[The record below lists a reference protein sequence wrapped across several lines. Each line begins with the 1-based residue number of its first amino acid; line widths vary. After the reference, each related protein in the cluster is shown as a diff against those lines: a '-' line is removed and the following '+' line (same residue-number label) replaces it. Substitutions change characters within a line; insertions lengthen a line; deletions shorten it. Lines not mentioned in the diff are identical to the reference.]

1 MLLLACLYNPFER
14 FLQQW
19 LVQRLFQGFMMML
32 LLFDSTCNQAILY
45 EQHLTPQKPEAV
57 AMLLLACLYNPF
69 ERFLQQWLVQHL
81 FQGFMMMLL
90 LFDSTCNQARLRSC
104 APDTPEAKSSGNAAA
119 GMFVQP
125 I

>member
-32 LLFDSTCNQAILY
+32 LLFDSTCNQARLRSW
-45 EQHLTPQKPEAV
+45 HLTPRKPEAV

-69 ERFLQQWLVQHL
+69 ERFLQQWLVQRL
-81 FQGFMMMLL
+81 FQGSMMMLL
-90 LFDSTCNQARLRSC
+90 LFDSTCNQA
-104 APDTPEAKSSGNAAA
+104 
-119 GMFVQP
+119 